1 MRTGKAILLLALV
14 GPWVAPVQ
22 SNGSTG
28 DPAAPQFN
36 NHLQDGNHDGV
47 PDGVPA
53 GLPPYN
59 PAGRRDP
66 FRPFILDLRPEPRTQ
81 QMTPLQRFEVGQLT
95 VSATVWEISPPRAL
109 LEDGTG
115 MGYIV
120 TLGTPIGRNGGI
132 ITAIEPER
140 VVVEERVLDFYGKEQ
155 VNRIVMETP
164 KEEGPNQP
172 AREQR

>member
-1 MRTGKAILLLALV
+1 MLLLALA
-14 GPWVAPVQ
+14 GPWMAPVP
-22 SNGSTG
+22 SIGSTG
-28 DPAAPQFN
+28 EPAAQQLHDPL
-36 NHLQDGNHDGV
+36 HDGNRDGT
-47 PDGVPA
+47 PDGVPEA
-53 GLPPYN
+53 LPAYN

-172 AREQR
+172 AREPR